1 MMKTK
6 LNGIDVNFRF
16 RTNPD
21 KNKYVLLLHGWGGSL
36 NSFRGL
42 EEFLVSNDYSV
53 INLDFPGFGNS
64 ELPKAD
70 FCLDDYVKMVTEML
84 DTLNIDKVSV
94 VAHSFGGRVAIKLA
108 SNTQYVNKLILVD
121 SAGVKPRFSLS
132 KQLKINHFRFLKW
145 LKNHKLLKRDL
156 SKYGSEDYKALPEQ
170 MKPVFVRIINEDLT
184 PNLSKIACPTL
195 LIWGGKDKST
205 PLYMAKTMHKKI
217 KDSGLVVFKESG
229 HFSYLEHHGEFL
241 IIANEFLK

>member
-1 MMKTK
+1 M
-6 LNGIDVNFRF
+6 
-16 RTNPD
+16 
-21 KNKYVLLLHGWGGSL
+21 
-36 NSFRGL
+36 
-42 EEFLVSNDYSV
+42 
-53 INLDFPGFGNS
+53 
-64 ELPKAD
+64 
-70 FCLDDYVKMVTEML
+70 
-84 DTLNIDKVSV
+84 
-94 VAHSFGGRVAIKLA
+94 
-108 SNTQYVNKLILVD
+108 
-121 SAGVKPRFSLS
+121 
-132 KQLKINHFRFLKW
+132 
-145 LKNHKLLKRDL
+145 

-229 HFSYLEHHGEFL
+229 HFSYLEHHDEFL